1 MSLPFSRLLAA
12 LAGLLLSLA
21 VLPALAAEPAA
32 VVFFTGNTYGTL
44 APCPS

>member
-1 MSLPFSRLLAA
+1 MSIPFPGLLAA
-12 LAGLLLSLA
+12 LVGLLLSLPA
-21 VLPALAAEPAA
+21 LPARAADPAA